1 MLRPLLLAALLL
13 PALMQSAAVPA
24 FAQPPPP
31 AVTVA
36 NPVSRS
42 IREWDE
48 FTGRFE
54 AVARVEV
61 RPRVS
66 GFIEQIHFRDGQVV
80 KEGDLLFSID
90 RRPYIIVRDA
100 ADADAAR
107 AQAQL
112 DLANNDVERA
122 LPLVQSRTIPQRE
135 LDSRQAQ
142 ARIALAAL
150 LSARAQQATARLN
163 VEWTDVRA
171 PIAGRISDRRI
182 DVGNLVSGANDGGT
196 LLTTIVKLDP
206 IYLEFDASE
215 ADYLKYS
222 RLAREG
228 TRASGR
234 DTPLPI
240 QVRLSDQQGWPIS
253 GQLNFVDNVL
263 NPRTGTIRAR
273 AVIAN
278 EDTFLTPGM
287 FARLRLFAGDI
298 QALLVPDSAIVTDQ
312 AMRILLVVGEG
323 DVIAPRPVTLGRIV
337 DGLRVVRGGIQPTDR
352 VVINGTANP
361 FVRPGTRVAPTQ
373 GEITA
378 SPQGAAR

>member
-80 KEGDLLFSID
+80 KDGDLLFSID

-150 LSARAQQATARLN
+150 LSARAQQATAGLIVLLALPAAWVLRGN
-163 VEWTDVRA
+163 SSAAASTAATGVAGGPA
-171 PIAGRISDRRI
+171 P
-182 DVGNLVSGANDGGT
+182 
-196 LLTTIVKLDP
+196 
-206 IYLEFDASE
+206 
-215 ADYLKYS
+215 
-222 RLAREG
+222 AREG

-361 FVRPGTRVAPTQ
+361 FVRPGTKVAPTQ